1 MKTNL
6 TLTLAPEIAFDETIF
21 HQHIKN
27 YLQIRDENNFSVRLL
42 KRNIDARSRN
52 IKVNIQAD
60 VYIDENPPSLL
71 QFKNEY
77 EDVSNQRQCIIVGAG
92 PAGLFAALRLIE
104 LGIKPVII
112 ERGKDVQERRR
123 DLANINKKNIVN
135 ENSNYCFGEGGAGTY
150 SDGKLYTRSKKR
162 GDIHR
167 ILEIL
172 VAHGAPENILVE
184 AHPHIGTNKL
194 PKLIQEIRNTIL
206 KYGGEIHFNTKVVD
220 FIVEGNEMK
229 GVVTQSSD
237 ASHALSSE
245 HHHALQES
253 HNAHCDINNAS
264 LQQHKGIGVILA
276 TGHSARDIFELLHHK
291 NILIEAKPF
300 ALGVRI
306 EHQQSLIDSI
316 QYKCT
321 DRGMYLPAASYSLVE
336 QVKVGTQ
343 QKGVFSFCMCPGGF
357 IVPSATAQ
365 NEIVVNGMSPSKRD
379 SPFSNSGMVVAVDE
393 IDWKDYKQFGAL
405 AAMEF
410 QKSIEQKA
418 WQLAGKTQIA
428 PAQRM
433 QDFVQ
438 KKVSSSL
445 LETSYQPGL
454 VSVEMRDFLPKDIV
468 FCLQEGF
475 KSFGNKMRGYLTNNA
490 QIIGVESRTS
500 SPVKIPRDKETFE
513 HVTTKRLFPCAE
525 GAGYAG
531 GIMSAAMD
539 GERCAEALVKMYV
552 N

>member
-1 MKTNL
+1 MKKNI
-6 TLTLAPEIAFDETIF
+6 TLELPPEIAFDEAAL
-21 HQHIKN
+21 HQHIKSH
-27 YLQIRDENNFSVRLL
+27 LQLKDENTFHVRLS
-42 KRNIDARSRN
+42 KRSIDARSRT
-52 IKVNIQAD
+52 IKVNISAD
-60 VYIDENPPSLL
+60 VYIDETPEPLI
-71 QFKNEY
+71 QQAFEY
-77 EDVSNQRQCIIVGAG
+77 KDVSNAKQAIIVGAG

-104 LGIKPVII
+104 LGIKPIVL

-135 ENSNYCFGEGGAGTY
+135 GDSNYCFGEGGAGTY

-162 GDIHR
+162 GDIKR
-167 ILEIL
+167 ILEIM
-172 VAHGAPENILVE
+172 VTHGANEQILFE
-184 AHPHIGTNKL
+184 THPHIGTNKL

-206 KYGGEIHFNTKVVD
+206 KYGGEIHFDTKVID
-220 FIVEGNEMK
+220 LILKDDTIKGIVAESIGIDSTMK
-229 GVVTQSSD
+229 
-237 ASHALSSE
+237 E
-245 HHHALQES
+245 Y
-253 HNAHCDINNAS
+253 N
-264 LQQHKGIGVILA
+264 GIGVILA

-291 NILIEAKPF
+291 NVLIEAKPF

-306 EHQQSLIDSI
+306 EHQQNLIDTI
-316 QYKCT
+316 QYHGNKC
-321 DRGMYLPAASYSLVE
+321 DVLPAASYSLVE
-336 QVKVGTQ
+336 QVKVGTN

-357 IVPSATAQ
+357 IVPSATNQ

-393 IDWKDYKQFGAL
+393 TDWKKFKQFGAL

-410 QKSIEQKA
+410 QKNVEQKA
-418 WQLAGKTQIA
+418 WQIAGQTQIA

-433 QDFVQ
+433 QDFVN
-438 KKVSSSL
+438 KKISSSL

-454 VSVEMRDFLPKDIV
+454 VSVEMRDFLPKEIAY
-468 FCLQEGF
+468 CLHEGF
-475 KSFGNKMRGYLTNNA
+475 KSFGNKMRGYLTNDA

-500 SPVKIPRDKETFE
+500 SPVKIPRNKITFE

-539 GERCAEALVKMYV
+539 GERCAEKLAELYAH
-552 N
+552 